1 MEVIAPL
8 IEARTRKERRKMDV
22 EAGKGVILAQAAALV
37 VTQAQTRA
45 VIRVLTQ
52 AGPEAETEAERTK
65 IERRKTKKGPQ
76 RRVFRL
82 QLGKRSTKEG
92 MIERRRR
99 RLLKS
104 LAKEVNQE
112 ERGTGV

>member
-1 MEVIAPL
+1 
-8 IEARTRKERRKMDV
+8 MDV
-22 EAGKGVILAQAAALV
+22 EAGKGVILAQAAVLV
-37 VTQAQTRA
+37 VTQAQTPA

-52 AGPEAETEAERTK
+52 AGPEAEAERTK

-82 QLGKRSTKEG
+82 QLGKRSTEG

-99 RLLKS
+99 RWLKS

-112 ERGTGV
+112 EKGTGV

>member
-1 MEVIAPL
+1 
-8 IEARTRKERRKMDV
+8 MDV

-37 VTQAQTRA
+37 VTQAQILVA
-45 VIRVLTQ
+45 IQALTP
-52 AGPEAETEAERTK
+52 AGLEAEIEAERTK

-82 QLGKRSTKEG
+82 QLGKRSTEG

-99 RLLKS
+99 RWLKS

-112 ERGTGV
+112 EKGTGV